1 MPLYK
6 YSARDEQGKKIDGM
20 MPAQNKAEL
29 AHALKN
35 QGMLLVFA
43 MAQREDNGKSWQGLA
58 VWKRVSLTEKMMFIK
73 HMAVMV
79 KAGLPIPR
87 ILEVLAI
94 QSKSRYFK
102 EVLNSIKENIK
113 TGKSLADSMAEYPK
127 IFPPL
132 YSSSIRIGEIGGNL
146 EEVLELLSI
155 QLQKEHDIKSKIKG
169 AMIYP
174 SVIVFAMVVIAI
186 LLMIFVVPNLMKV
199 FADMNIDLPLSTRI
213 IIGTSQ
219 FMTGHLFLTFG
230 IVILIPILF
239 MLFKSST
246 VGKNTLHFI
255 YLKIPIVNGIIK
267 KVNTARFARTL
278 SSLLKSGVSIVN
290 ALEIISDSLDNV
302 FFKNALKSA
311 GEHVQ
316 KGAPLHEAIEKFPN
330 LFPPMVTQMVKVGE
344 ETGSSEQILSQLAE
358 FYEKEVDEITKNLS
372 SIIEPCLIMVIGG
385 AVGFF
390 AISVIQPMYTVM
402 DYVG

>member
-1 MPLYK
+1 
-6 YSARDEQGKKIDGM
+6 

-35 QGMLLVFA
+35 QGMLMVFA
-43 MAQREDNGKSWQGLA
+43 MAQKEAGSKSWQGIA
-58 VWKRVSLTEKMMFIK
+58 VWKRVSLTEKMIFIK

-87 ILEVLAI
+87 ILDVLAI

-102 EVLNSIKENIK
+102 EVLNNLKENIK

-127 IFPPL
+127 VFPPL
-132 YSSSIRIGEIGGNL
+132 YSSAIRIGEIGGNL
-146 EEVLELLSI
+146 EEVLELLAI
-155 QLQKEHDIKSKIKG
+155 QLQKEHDIRSKIKG

-174 SVIVFAMVVIAI
+174 SVIVFAMVIIAI

-199 FADMNIDLPLSTRI
+199 FADMNIELPLSTRI
-213 IIGTSQ
+213 IIGTST
-219 FMTGHLFLTFG
+219 FMTTHIIATLG
-230 IVILIPILF
+230 ILVTVPILF
-239 MLFKSST
+239 VLFSRSSF
-246 VGKNTLHFI
+246 GKNFLHFV
-255 YLKIPIVNGIIK
+255 YLHIPVVNGIIK

-290 ALEIISDSLDNV
+290 ALEIISDSLDNI
-302 FFKNALKSA
+302 FFKNALKAA

-316 KGAPLHEAIEKFPN
+316 KGAPLHEAIEKYPN

-344 ETGSSEQILSQLAE
+344 ETGSSEQILSQLAD
-358 FYEKEVDEITKNLS
+358 FYEKEVDELTKNLS
-372 SIIEPCLIMVIGG
+372 SVIEPTLIMIIGG

>member
-1 MPLYK
+1 
-6 YSARDEQGKKIDGM
+6 
-20 MPAQNKAEL
+20 
-29 AHALKN
+29 
-35 QGMLLVFA
+35 
-43 MAQREDNGKSWQGLA
+43 
-58 VWKRVSLTEKMMFIK
+58 
-73 HMAVMV
+73 
-79 KAGLPIPR
+79 
-87 ILEVLAI
+87 
-94 QSKSRYFK
+94 
-102 EVLNSIKENIK
+102 
-113 TGKSLADSMAEYPK
+113 
-127 IFPPL
+127 
-132 YSSSIRIGEIGGNL
+132 
-146 EEVLELLSI
+146 
-155 QLQKEHDIKSKIKG
+155 
-169 AMIYP
+169 
-174 SVIVFAMVVIAI
+174 
-186 LLMIFVVPNLMKV
+186 
-199 FADMNIDLPLSTRI
+199 
-213 IIGTSQ
+213 
-219 FMTGHLFLTFG
+219 
-230 IVILIPILF
+230 